1 MNTVKTVLLL
11 GLLTGLLVAIGGLLG
26 GRNGMVLAFIFA
38 AVMNF
43 VSYWFSDSIVLKMY
57 RAQPATKEQLPEVY
71 AIVESLARRKEI
83 PMPRIYVLPQEAPNA
98 FATGRNPSHAAVA
111 VTAGLLRLMNREEL
125 EGVLAHELSHVTNRD
140 ILIGSIAATIAGAIS
155 MIANMLHYG
164 ALFGGFGGLGGG
176 RDDRGGSNPLA
187 VIATIILAP
196 IAALLIQM
204 AVSRSREFE
213 ADRTGAE
220 LTGNPLGLA
229 RALQKLGSASKQ
241 IPPQAS
247 PATAHLFIVA
257 PFTGR
262 ALMNLF
268 STHPPLEE
276 RVRRLQESL

>member
-26 GRNGMVLAFIFA
+26 GRAGMVVAFVLAA
-38 AVMNF
+38 ALNLG
-43 VSYWFSDSIVLKMY
+43 SYWFCDTIVLKMY
-57 RAQPATKEQLPEVY
+57 RAQPATREQLPEVY
-71 AIVESLARRKEI
+71 AIIESLARRKEI
-83 PMPRIYVLPQEAPNA
+83 PMPRIFVLPQDAPNA
-98 FATGRNPSHAAVA
+98 FATGRNPAHAVVA

-140 ILIGSIAATIAGAIS
+140 ILIGSIAATIAGAITVS
-155 MIANMLHYG
+155 ARLLSYG
-164 ALFGGFGGLGGG
+164 AMFGGFGG
-176 RDDRGGSNPLA
+176 RDDRNGSNPLA
-187 VIATIILAP
+187 ALATIILAP

-229 RALQKLGSASKQ
+229 RALKKLGAASRQ
-241 IPPQAS
+241 IPTQAS
-247 PATAHLFIVA
+247 PSTAHLFIVA
-257 PFTGR
+257 PFTGGR

-276 RVRRLQESL
+276 RVRRLEASL